1 MSDNNLRVSFDYIY
15 PDEPALL
22 VCEELRGRGDIRV
35 IQAYIG
41 EKALQLYSQLT
52 GKSIDA
58 IRRAAGYT
66 KYDYPTERMS
76 DNG

>member
-1 MSDNNLRVSFDYIY
+1 MSVNELRVSFDYIY

-22 VCEELRGRGDIRV
+22 VCEELRGRSGIQ
-35 IQAYIG
+35 IKQAYVG

-52 GKSIDA
+52 GKSIDT
-58 IRRAAGYT
+58 IRREAG
-66 KYDYPTERMS
+66 YPTERMS